1 MPTAIASV
9 IMTGFAVGALNS
21 KQVARHGR
29 VDPPDV
35 GILATLVY
43 GVFGML
49 IALPAAIITYRY
61 VIA

>member
-1 MPTAIASV
+1 
-9 IMTGFAVGALNS
+9 MTGFAVGALNS